1 MDLPETFT
9 LNATASLVFY
19 VEGNDFD
26 NNFSVADEYGK
37 WYQETLNSDTL
48 WCQFTD
54 NDLTISNANY
64 LIEKCFDYSYDM
76 GVEMPYTIDG
86 LLWLYGLYMEREI
99 HESLYESFETL
110 MKDKQDRLAMNYPEQ
125 TLLEPVS
132 NN

>member
-1 MDLPETFT
+1 MDLYETFN

-26 NNFSVADEYGK
+26 NNFIVTDEYDK

-64 LIEKCFDYSYDM
+64 LIEMCFDYSYDIGM
-76 GVEMPYTIDG
+76 EMPYTIDG
-86 LLWLYGLYMEREI
+86 LLWMYGLYMEREI
-99 HESLYESFETL
+99 HDSLYESFETL
-110 MKDKQDRLAMNYPEQ
+110 MKEKQDRLG
-125 TLLEPVS
+125 
-132 NN
+132 